1 VPPLRGGDPLK
12 RVTTNE
18 EEDSRGDAMFVW
30 QAHEGAVTSLAF
42 APGAGLLTTGIDG
55 NVRLWDAA
63 SGALQR
69 GWKFHESA
77 GRYGNNAE
85 IVRVLGSSNGR
96 FAAVALYTRGVHFF
110 DLANGALAA
119 EFPLAGVLG
128 MVPAPDGKSV
138 FVVGREEGRGRTL
151 RRDSLVY
158 QHAYPP
164 GGVIAQSQSEVE
176 SGALAVSPDGKQ
188 VRAGGVRF
196 SWPDG
201 KRLDPVVIHAGG
213 RQLAVSW
220 DGDKLF
226 GPSGSRLLVTG
237 FHFGTFRKRLKGHN
251 GQVVALASTPD
262 GRKIWTAATDA
273 TVRQWDAETYRCEKC
288 YGLKIGPLACVA
300 VSPDGL
306 TAAAGS
312 SYHGTVAMW
321 DLE

>member
-1 VPPLRGGDPLK
+1 
-12 RVTTNE
+12 
-18 EEDSRGDAMFVW
+18 MFVW
-30 QAHEGAVTSLAF
+30 QAHENHVTSLAF
-42 APGAGLLTTGIDG
+42 APGVGLLTAGMDG

-63 SGALQR
+63 SGAMLH
-69 GWKFHESA
+69 GWKFHESV
-77 GRYGNNAE
+77 GRYSHSDE
-85 IVRVLGSSNGR
+85 RLCVLGSGDGR
-96 FAAVALYTRGVHFF
+96 FAAVGLRTAGVRFF
-110 DLANGALAA
+110 DLSSGSLAG
-119 EFPLAGVLG
+119 EFLLAGVMG
-128 MVPAPDGKSV
+128 MVPAPDGESL

-151 RRDSLVY
+151 RRDSLAY

-164 GGVIAQSQSEVE
+164 GGVIAFSKSEAR

-201 KRLDPVVIHAGG
+201 KRLDPVIMYAGG

-237 FHFGTFRKRLKGHN
+237 FHFGTFRRRLKGHN
-251 GQVVALASTPD
+251 GEITALTATPD
-262 GRKIWTAATDA
+262 GRKVWTAATDA

-288 YGLKIGPLACVA
+288 YGLKVGPLACVA